1 MNNPM
6 TSTIYHNPGCS
17 NSRGALALLREAGI
31 EPRIVDYLSQPPSR
45 EELAG
50 LIAAAGLSARD
61 AMRTKEAVYAEMN
74 LADPD
79 LSEDALLDAIAAHP
93 VLLNRPFVVTPL
105 GTRLCRPPELV
116 FGILPQKEGA

>member
-1 MNNPM
+1 M

-50 LIAAAGLSARD
+50 LIAAACLSVRD
-61 AMRTKEAVYAEMN
+61 AMRSKEAMYAELN
-74 LADPD
+74 LGDPSISD
-79 LSEDALLDAIAAHP
+79 HALLDAIAAHP

-105 GTRLCRPPELV
+105 GTRLCRPPTLV
-116 FGILPQKEGA
+116 QDILPPKESA